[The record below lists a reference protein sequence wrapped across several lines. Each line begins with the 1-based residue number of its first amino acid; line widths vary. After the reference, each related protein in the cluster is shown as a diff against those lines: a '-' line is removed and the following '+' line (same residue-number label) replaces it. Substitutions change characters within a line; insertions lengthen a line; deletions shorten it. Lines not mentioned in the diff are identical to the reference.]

1 MSDDKGI
8 RDEKEKEEAKERA
21 RGEGEQGNGDGENGD
36 LNGDD
41 LEDIDVPPTPTL
53 LVSDDATE
61 DAEEDV
67 KSLEQELSALT
78 VAEAS
83 RLTPRK
89 CEILLET
96 FTALKRHLVH
106 NIQTLF
112 IRLFSEYPT
121 YKDIWPQ
128 FRAIPDS
135 SLMYSNELK
144 KHVHVFCKGLT
155 MIINSLNTEKELYV
169 VLRKLAK
176 AHARKNVYKNHIMN
190 MLPELLNVMKSNG
203 IDVNDDVKEAWTTL
217 FDVLGNLVDPLK
229 TDNLNSA

>member
-1 MSDDKGI
+1 MLNQKVTTETKSEKSVEMSKL
-8 RDEKEKEEAKERA
+8 EKR
-21 RGEGEQGNGDGENGD
+21 
-36 LNGDD
+36 
-41 LEDIDVPPTPTL
+41 
-53 LVSDDATE
+53 
-61 DAEEDV
+61 
-67 KSLEQELSALT
+67 ALT

-89 CEILLET
+89 CEILTET
-96 FTALKRHLVH
+96 FTLLKRHLVH

-112 IRLFSEYPT
+112 IRIFSEYPT

-155 MIINSLNTEKELYV
+155 AIMNSLHTEKELYV
-169 VLRKLAK
+169 ILRKLAK

-190 MLPELLNVMKSNG
+190 MLPELLAVLKSNG
-203 IDVNDDVKEAWTTL
+203 VDVNEDVKEAWTTL
-217 FDVLGNLVDPLK
+217 FDVIGNLVDPLK
-229 TDNLNSA
+229 TDNVSNA